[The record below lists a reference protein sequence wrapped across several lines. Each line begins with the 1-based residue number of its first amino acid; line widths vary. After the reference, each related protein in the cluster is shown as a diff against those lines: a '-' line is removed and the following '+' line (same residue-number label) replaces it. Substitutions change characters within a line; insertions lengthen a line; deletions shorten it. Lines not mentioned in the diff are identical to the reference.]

1 MDEDTSSVQQDHGAM
16 KRTRPSGARGATI
29 YQIVV
34 RGELSKRYLPA
45 FEGMNLAAGDGR
57 TAITGPVVDQAQLQG
72 LLNRV
77 GDLGLELISV
87 NPTPEP
93 ASSLPVG
100 QTGR

>member
-1 MDEDTSSVQQDHGAM
+1 M
-16 KRTRPSGARGATI
+16 KRTGSSGATGATT

-45 FEGMNLAAGDGR
+45 FEGMQLAAGDGR
-57 TAITGPVVDQAQLQG
+57 TAITGPVVDQAQLHG

-87 NPTPEP
+87 NPTLEP
-93 ASSLPVG
+93 ASSVPVG